1 MPDILR
7 GRVATTLLSAA
18 FAIDGV
24 AVITVTT
31 AHGLG
36 YTPQTKDISV
46 SVVENTAVDDWTC
59 GFVKIVSVDAANV
72 VVKVRVTGASATGG
86 ATAKLAIKIG

>member
-46 SVVENTAVDDWTC
+46 TVVEDTAVDDWTC
-59 GFVKIVSVDAANV
+59 AFVKIVSAVANV
-72 VVKVRVTGASATGG
+72 VVKVRVTVASATGG